1 MGYGE
6 RYCRI
11 LAWPIHIFHDFKSSG
26 RFFFSLHSV
35 AWPPV
40 GVDIWIRKVKLL
52 LLRTD
57 AKDIEG
63 IPWILELSLHDGI
76 AGFPTE
82 VADLGVIQGWI
93 LRIRRGIHQ
102 LQVAPPARAVDHQGQ
117 VHNASTGPEAA
128 DFFKHVRLRTSGT
141 GDQFHL
147 VELPSQLL
155 TQPLLHVTDH
165 GKLIHVVVES
175 LSTDRSDPDFEVIRS
190 MSQLFDICHRTEYV

>member
-76 AGFPTE
+76 AGCSTKITE
-82 VADLGVIQGWI
+82 LVLIEGHI
-93 LRIRRGIHQ
+93 
-102 LQVAPPARAVDHQGQ
+102 APPANAVHDKGELNNTSAIS
-117 VHNASTGPEAA
+117 VIA
-128 DFFKHVRLRTSGT
+128 DLVKHVRLVGIV
-141 GDQFHL
+141 DQLHF
-147 VELPSQLL
+147 VKLPNQLR
-155 TQPLLHVTDH
+155 TQPLLHITNH
-165 GKLIHVVVES
+165 GKLVHKELEA
-175 LSTDRSDPDFEVIRS
+175 LSVHGMDPDFKGIW
-190 MSQLFDICHRTEYV
+190 